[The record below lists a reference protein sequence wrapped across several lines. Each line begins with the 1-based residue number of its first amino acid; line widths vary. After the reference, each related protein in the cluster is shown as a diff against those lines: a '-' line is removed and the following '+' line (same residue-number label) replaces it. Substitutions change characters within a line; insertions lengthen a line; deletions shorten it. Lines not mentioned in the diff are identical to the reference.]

1 MNEEQSLR
9 SEVIARLMM
18 RHGLSVE
25 EADAAWEQYRL
36 HLRAL
41 RLGHECGRAGIESN

>member
-1 MNEEQSLR
+1 MNEKQSLR

-36 HLRAL
+36 HLRAV
-41 RLGHECGRAGIESN
+41 RLGHESGSAGIESN